1 MKKLSSVFF
10 ILILSLVI
18 FTACEDDDDAPA
30 FGNLVL
36 NISGLEDLGSGYQY
50 EGWIMVNGA
59 PLSAGIFSV
68 NSSGNLTKS
77 TFMLDADDLANAT
90 AYILTIEP
98 SPDPNPAP
106 SDVHILAG
114 DFSGSSASLTV
125 GHGAALGNDF
135 TSSTGGYILATPT
148 DGGSDTD
155 ENSGVW
161 WLDPSAGPGAGLD
174 LPTLPAGWAYEGW
187 AVVDGTP
194 ISTGTFTAIDMADDA
209 APFSGSSAG
218 PPFPGE
224 DLLMNAPSG
233 VTFPTDLAGKMVVIS
248 VEPVP
253 DNSPAPF
260 VLKPLV
266 GPVPAD
272 ATDHT
277 FYMMNINAAATNP
290 TGTASR

>member
-1 MKKLSSVFF
+1 M
-10 ILILSLVI
+10 
-18 FTACEDDDDAPA
+18 
-30 FGNLVL
+30 
-36 NISGLEDLGSGYQY
+36 
-50 EGWIMVNGA
+50 
-59 PLSAGIFSV
+59 
-68 NSSGNLTKS
+68 
-77 TFMLDADDLANAT
+77 
-90 AYILTIEP
+90 
-98 SPDPNPAP
+98 
-106 SDVHILAG
+106 
-114 DFSGSSASLTV
+114 
-125 GHGAALGNDF
+125 
-135 TSSTGGYILATPT
+135 
-148 DGGSDTD
+148 
-155 ENSGVW
+155 
-161 WLDPSAGPGAGLD
+161 
-174 LPTLPAGWAYEGW
+174 LPAGWAYEGW
-187 AVVDGTP
+187 AVVDGIP
-194 ISTGTFTAIDMADDA
+194 ISTGTFTAVDMADDA

-277 FYMMNINAAATNP
+277 FYMMNNNAAATNP